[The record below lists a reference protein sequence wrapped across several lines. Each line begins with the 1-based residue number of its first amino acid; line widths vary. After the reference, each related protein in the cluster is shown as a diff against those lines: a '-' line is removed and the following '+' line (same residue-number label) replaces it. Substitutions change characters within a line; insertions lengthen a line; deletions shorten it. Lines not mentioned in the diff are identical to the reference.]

1 MNKLDTP
8 DLLHRMAVAS
18 LIGLIVLC
26 TLWELVL
33 APLRPGG
40 SWMVIKFLPLL
51 LPLRGTIRRDIYTMQ
66 WASMMILMYFTE
78 GVVRAWSERG
88 MSQWLASAEIV
99 LSLVYFFCAI
109 FFLKPYKQE
118 AKRLA
123 RQAIDK
129 AADQAADRAADSHPQ
144 S

>member
-1 MNKLDTP
+1 MNISP
-8 DLLHRMAVAS
+8 AQQALHRLAVGS
-18 LIGLIVLC
+18 LVGLIALC
-26 TLWELVL
+26 ILWELVL

-40 SWMVIKFLPLL
+40 SWMVVKFLPLL

-88 MSQWLASAEIV
+88 MSQWMSGAEIV